1 MYARHVRRQPT
12 YVNRHRF
19 ARELFSFSLY
29 KNHGYDNI
37 LSALHLADDFLRL
50 TRRPGKYS
58 MELAYVVVCLI
69 GKAWEENCT
78 LSEALTHTGNGYVV
92 DLEWEI
98 CLTLNFHFPR
108 YNLMTVCHDICGEQ
122 YDNSGVLKTWG
133 RSFHYLI
140 KTLMRNPQMVDIPP
154 QTILLGAKLLH
165 RRGKLKCVLQP
176 QRRSLLC
183 LISRISRE
191 YELDY
196 GAVITTFTQLCRG
209 ELVVEELPEVE
220 PEPKVAPMPIMIPI
234 RI

>member
-1 MYARHVRRQPT
+1 M
-12 YVNRHRF
+12 
-19 ARELFSFSLY
+19 
-29 KNHGYDNI
+29 
-37 LSALHLADDFLRL
+37 
-50 TRRPGKYS
+50 
-58 MELAYVVVCLI
+58 VVCLI
-69 GKAWEENCT
+69 GKAWEEDCT
-78 LSEALTHTGNGYVV
+78 LSDALAYTGNGYVV

-98 CLTLNFHFPR
+98 CLIMGFHFPR
-108 YNLMTVCHDICGEQ
+108 YNLMTVCHDICREE
-122 YDNSGVLKTWG
+122 YDTSGVLKTWG
-133 RSFHYLI
+133 KSFHYLI
-140 KTLMRNPQMVDIPP
+140 KTLIYDPQLVDIPP

-220 PEPKVAPMPIMIPI
+220 PEPKVAPRPITIPI